1 MPIDESELDTHFI
14 RIDANAT
21 VDTLRRHLTES
32 TGEARYSNKSRG
44 DAAHAILQP
53 VWVSGRRR
61 GEFLPQV
68 WPTDAGARLRTRPGA

>member
-21 VDTLRRHLTES
+21 VDTLRRCLAES

-44 DAAHAILQP
+44 
-53 VWVSGRRR
+53 R
-61 GEFLPQV
+61 
-68 WPTDAGARLRTRPGA
+68 